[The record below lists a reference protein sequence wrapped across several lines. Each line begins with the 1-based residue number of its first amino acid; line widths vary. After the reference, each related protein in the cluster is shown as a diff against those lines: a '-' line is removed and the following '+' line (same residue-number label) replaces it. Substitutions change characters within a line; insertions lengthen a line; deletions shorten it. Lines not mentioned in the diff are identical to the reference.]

1 MYRSIKRYIEVLNRY
16 TLLNKNYTANEITK
30 ALKYY
35 NNNGLDDEF
44 RKMLSNLTKEYYC
57 DCNLEIEKII
67 WDFLFCL
74 NINLFKS
81 KHYLKGDY
89 NMAELQTYQKTI
101 PLSSDSMEILR
112 HFINYIDV
120 KSKSADTYRN
130 GIYQFLIY
138 MKTNNIKIVFSD
150 IGNRFISREDIISWR
165 EELKLKH
172 KPTTVQ
178 TYLTSVKL
186 FFQWL
191 NQEALCPNI
200 AEHIKGVKIDKD
212 YKKDYLT
219 SYQSQKVLECIEKNS
234 IKGKRDYAIIALM
247 LTSGLRTVEIVRAN
261 IEDIKNV
268 GDYTALFVQGKGRD
282 EKNEQVK
289 IDPRVEEA
297 IRSYLSTRYDENNAL
312 FISTSNNNNG
322 QRMTT
327 RSISMLVKQALKNA
341 GFDSDRLTAHSL
353 RHTAGTLALING
365 AKLTDVQQLLRHS
378 NINTTMI
385 YNHAIDIASNDSVQ
399 RIANAIFI

>member
-1 MYRSIKRYIEVLNRY
+1 MYRSIKV
-16 TLLNKNYTANEITK
+16 
-30 ALKYY
+30 
-35 NNNGLDDEF
+35 
-44 RKMLSNLTKEYYC
+44 
-57 DCNLEIEKII
+57 
-67 WDFLFCL
+67 
-74 NINLFKS
+74 
-81 KHYLKGDY
+81 LKGDY
-89 NMAELQTYQKTI
+89 NMAELQTCQKTMS
-101 PLSSDSMEILR
+101 LSSDSMEILR

-120 KSKSADTYRN
+120 KSKSADTYRK
-130 GIYQFLIY
+130 GIHQFLIY
-138 MKTNNIKIVFSD
+138 TKTNNIKILFND
-150 IGNRFISREDIISWR
+150 IGDRFISREDIISWR
-165 EELKLKH
+165 EELKRQH
-172 KPTTVQ
+172 KPTTIQ

-186 FFQWL
+186 FFKWL
-191 NQEALCPNI
+191 NQEALYPNI
-200 AEHIKGVKIDKD
+200 AEHIKGVKIDKG

-219 SYQSQKVLECIEKNS
+219 SHQSQRVLECIDTNS

-247 LTSGLRTVEIVRAN
+247 LTCGLRTVEVVRAN

-297 IRSYLSTRYDENNAL
+297 IRSYLSVRYDRNAAL

>member
-1 MYRSIKRYIEVLNRY
+1 MYRSIKDIFIQEQ
-16 TLLNKNYTANEITK
+16 TL
-30 ALKYY
+30 
-35 NNNGLDDEF
+35 
-44 RKMLSNLTKEYYC
+44 
-57 DCNLEIEKII
+57 
-67 WDFLFCL
+67 
-74 NINLFKS
+74 
-81 KHYLKGDY
+81 LKGDY
-89 NMAELQTYQKTI
+89 NMAELQTCQKTM

-120 KSKSADTYRN
+120 KSKSADTYRK
-130 GIYQFLIY
+130 GIHQFLIY
-138 MKTNNIKIVFSD
+138 TKTNNIKILFND
-150 IGNRFISREDIISWR
+150 IGDRFISREDIISWR

-191 NQEALCPNI
+191 NQEALYPNI
-200 AEHIKGVKIDKD
+200 AEHIKGVKIDKG

-219 SYQSQKVLECIEKNS
+219 SYQSQRVLECIETNS

-247 LTSGLRTVEIVRAN
+247 LTCGLRTVEVVRAN
-261 IEDIKNV
+261 TEDIKNV

-297 IRSYLSTRYDENNAL
+297 IRSYLSVRYDRNAAL

-327 RSISMLVKQALKNA
+327 RSVSMLVKQALKNA